1 MKKIVL
7 LVTLVLAMNITNA
20 QKGQQFPAV
29 NGTCLNDK
37 AMSLPFK
44 NGKETIV
51 AIAFHRGA
59 EDELKKW
66 LNPLYYTFIKKSDK
80 KESKFDM
87 AEVYDVNFVF
97 VPMISGFKKIANDFK
112 EGTQKEFWPYI
123 LDTEKTDVKGMQKQL
138 GLKDNKIPN
147 FFVLDKN
154 GKILE
159 MESGDYSEA
168 KVDALEEAVGG
179 D

>member
-1 MKKIVL
+1 MKNLKTIIAIL
-7 LVTLVLAMNITNA
+7 LLSNALSA

-37 AMSLPFK
+37 AMSMPIK

-66 LNPLYYTFIKKSDK
+66 LNPLYYTFMKKPDK
-80 KESKFDM
+80 KDNKFDM

-97 VPMISGFKKIANDFK
+97 IPMISGFKKIADDFK
-112 EGTQKEFWPYI
+112 AGTQKEFWPYI

-138 GLKDNKIPN
+138 GLKDNKIPY
-147 FFVLDKN
+147 FFVLDKD
-154 GKILE
+154 GKILD
-159 MESGDYSEA
+159 MQSGEYNEA
-168 KVDALEEAVGG
+168 KVDALEEAVSG